1 MDAVRAVL
9 FDLDDTLTAS
19 NEFAADVLSA
29 AAAAHGV
36 SLTAEAIRSH
46 RGAVYVPLMQD
57 VYGVPH
63 PTALAIYD
71 TYRARYESMMR
82 GRLEP
87 TAGAGALLTA
97 LVAQGVSL
105 ALVTNKS
112 ESLAAAVLNL
122 FGWRDAFA
130 AIIGNDSSA
139 NHKPHPD
146 PALLALSR
154 LDCAPQ
160 HAAFLGDSVTDM
172 ACARAAEVATRI
184 GLVGITP
191 AHELTEAG
199 ATYVCHNLG
208 EVAMLLV
215 PDDAAA
221 AMR

>member
-36 SLTAEAIRSH
+36 DLASAAIRSH

-71 TYRARYESMMR
+71 TYRERYESMMR

-87 TAGAGALLTA
+87 TVGAGALLAA
-97 LVAQGVSL
+97 LVERGVPL

-112 ESLAAAVLNL
+112 ESLAAAVLDL
-122 FGWRDAFA
+122 FGWREAFTA
-130 AIIGNDSSA
+130 LIGNDSSA

-154 LDCAPQ
+154 LGCAPQ

-184 GLVGITP
+184 GLAGITP
-191 AHELTEAG
+191 AHELAEAG
-199 ATYVCHNLG
+199 ATHTCHSLREAG
-208 EVAMLLV
+208 MLLV
-215 PDDAAA
+215 PDADAT

>member
-9 FDLDDTLTAS
+9 LDLDDTLTAS
-19 NEFAADVLSA
+19 NEFAADVLA
-29 AAAAHGV
+29 AVAADHGV
-36 SLTAEAIRSH
+36 TLTPEAIRSH

-57 VYGVPH
+57 VFGVPR
-63 PTALAIYD
+63 PAALAIYD

-87 TAGAGALLTA
+87 TVGAGALLAA
-97 LVAQGVSL
+97 LTTRGVPL

-112 ESLAAAVLNL
+112 ASLASAVLDL

-154 LDCAPQ
+154 LGHAPQ
-160 HAAFLGDSVTDM
+160 HAAFVGDGVTDM
-172 ACARAAEVATRI
+172 ACARAAQVAARI
-184 GLVGITP
+184 GLIGATP
-191 AHELTEAG
+191 ADELIAAG
-199 ATYVCHNLG
+199 ATHICHDLD
-208 EVAMLLV
+208 EVRALLTPATAV
-215 PDDAAA
+215 SA
-221 AMR
+221 R